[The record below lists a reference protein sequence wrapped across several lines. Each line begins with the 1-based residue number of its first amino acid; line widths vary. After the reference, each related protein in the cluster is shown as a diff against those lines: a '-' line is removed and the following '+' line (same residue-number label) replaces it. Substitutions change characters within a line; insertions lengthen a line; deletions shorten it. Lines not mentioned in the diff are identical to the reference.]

1 MLTIKDILAA
11 GATAAIVMLPSV
23 ARAETT
29 AVPTLVY
36 SFTYS
41 SNQDINA
48 KDSANPAEDYG
59 PPSGGGGKNPT
70 TGGGNSLSNPG
81 SGTSHYSSALNDKG
95 TMTVDILG
103 KQSDGG
109 LIVSISEA
117 GQQTRR
123 APAATCVVFGNTHVI
138 CDPNKT
144 VYTEE
149 YTLLRFLG
157 QNFVDPANIDAKRHW
172 QVVQNS
178 PAMNVTADY
187 VIGPTTG
194 SDVQISETRKISTPG
209 QSNVTTDV
217 ETKIGYDMSRTVPTS
232 VAEYVTQRQDRG
244 VSGMGTT
251 VYQTTLQLVSD
262 TMAKT

>member
-1 MLTIKDILAA
+1 MVRIKEIVATGAA
-11 GATAAIVMLPSV
+11 AAVLFLPSV
-23 ARAETT
+23 AHADT

-36 SFTYS
+36 NFTYS

-59 PPSGGGGKNPT
+59 SPSTGGGKSNTSGGGNA
-70 TGGGNSLSNPG
+70 LSNPG
-81 SGTSHYSSALNDKG
+81 SGTSHYSAGLNDKG
-95 TMTVDILG
+95 TMTVYVLG

-123 APAATCVVFGNTHVI
+123 APAATCVVYGNTRII

-172 QVVQNS
+172 QIVQN
-178 PAMNVTADY
+178 NVTADY
-187 VIGPTTG
+187 VIGPTTS
-194 SDVQISETRKISTPG
+194 SDVQISETRKIVTPG
-209 QSNVTTDV
+209 QSNVTTDA
-217 ETKIGYDMSRTVPTS
+217 ETKIAYDMSRTVPTNIQ
-232 VAEYVTQRQDRG
+232 EYVTQRQDRG
-244 VSGMGTT
+244 VTGTAT
-251 VYQTTLQLVSD
+251 TIYQTTLQLVSD
-262 TMAKT
+262 TVVKT

>member
-1 MLTIKDILAA
+1 MLRTERVVAA
-11 GATAAIVMLPSV
+11 GATAVMLLLPSV
-23 ARAETT
+23 VRADTT
-29 AVPTLVY
+29 PVPTLVY
-36 SFTYS
+36 NFTYS
-41 SNQDINA
+41 ANQDINA

-59 PPSGGGGKNPT
+59 APSSGGGKSPS
-70 TGGGNSLSNPG
+70 TGGSNAPSNPG
-81 SGTSHYSSALNDKG
+81 SGTSHYQTGLNDKG
-95 TMTVDILG
+95 TMTVAILG

-123 APAATCVVFGNTHVI
+123 APAATCVVYGNTRVI

-172 QVVQNS
+172 QVVQDS
-178 PAMNVTADY
+178 PSMKVTADY
-187 VIGPTTG
+187 VIGPTTS
-194 SDVQISETRKISTPG
+194 SDVQISETRKISTAG

-217 ETKIGYDMSRTVPTS
+217 ETKIGYDMSRVVPTT
-232 VAEYVTQRQDRG
+232 VAEYVTQRQDQG
-244 VSGMGTT
+244 VSGMATT
-251 VYQTTLQLVSD
+251 IYQTTLQLVSD

>member
-1 MLTIKDILAA
+1 MLRVSDILVPGAA
-11 GATAAIVMLPSV
+11 AVLLLPSV
-23 ARAETT
+23 VRADTP
-29 AVPTLVY
+29 VPTLVY
-36 SFTYS
+36 NFTYS
-41 SNQDINA
+41 ANQNINA
-48 KDSANPAEDYG
+48 KDSANPAQDYSAG
-59 PPSGGGGKNPT
+59 YSGGGKTPT
-70 TGGGNSLSNPG
+70 SGGGNAFANTG
-81 SGTSHYSSALNDKG
+81 SGTSHYEGALNDKG
-95 TMTVDILG
+95 TITVDILG

-123 APAATCVVFGNTHVI
+123 APAATCVVYGNTHVI

-172 QVVQNS
+172 QVVQDS
-178 PAMNVTADY
+178 PTMKVTADY
-187 VIGPTTG
+187 VIGPTTS

-209 QSNVTTDV
+209 QSNVTTDA
-217 ETKIGYDMSRTVPTS
+217 ETKVGYDMSRVVPTN
-232 VAEYVTQRQDRG
+232 VQEYVTQRQDQG
-244 VSGMGTT
+244 VSGMATT
-251 VYQTTLQLVSD
+251 IYQTTLQLVSD